1 MPITGS
7 ERYRRAFDAKGFEV
21 TCRKGTSRVSGI
33 AASTKPNLYITSVAG
48 WPIYDGK
55 ATRISDSYS
64 DSQAVFATYL
74 A

>member
-33 AASTKPNLYITSVAG
+33 AASTKPKLYIVSVAEIAG
-48 WPIYDGK
+48 LCWLHD
-55 ATRISDSYS
+55 AAYS
-64 DSQAVFATYL
+64 QSTTFRL
-74 A
+74 